1 MQPRYREKAVKTVR
15 THVLL
20 VTEEVKTDDMIKAL
34 RKTSASEFKG
44 ETLQVMH
51 ESLASG
57 LGFRV

>member
-44 ETLQVMH
+44 ETLQGMH
-51 ESLASG
+51 ESLASD
-57 LGFRV
+57 